1 MHVILKSV
9 PEINGEQEKSF
20 FYEKGGGEVD
30 CYIALVMI
38 TFS

>member
-20 FYEKGGGEVD
+20 FYEKGGGGKL
-30 CYIALVMI
+30 IAI
-38 TFS
+38 

>member
-20 FYEKGGGEVD
+20 FYEKGGGGE
-30 CYIALVMI
+30 
-38 TFS
+38 S